1 MVFCRKLG
9 FFGFQEVF
17 ERTLNWMRFSVFTLL
32 AISVS
37 LAAQAQSTNVPV
49 NEDYYHWID
58 RYEAK
63 SGRIVPQFFTG
74 VKPYKRQ
81 ALIAGIDSL
90 NREGVFTSTADQF
103 NYQYLRN
110 DSWEWSRSEENDS
123 RQPVLKHLYKKKS
136 DFLYSDLPEFD
147 IHVNPVIY
155 VGAGKDAQSGETLYI
170 SSRGVEIRGMID
182 RKVGFYTFLTDNQAR
197 LPGYVRSG
205 IAQNPVVPHE
215 GFWKDFK
222 DNGVDFFQARAYI
235 DFNISKHIYM
245 QFGND
250 KTFIGNGYR
259 SLIFSD
265 YAPPTLFLRANVK
278 VWKLN
283 YLFQLNRVAADA
295 PGSIGG
301 SGSGRRRYPEKFM
314 AFHHVSVNIGKKF
327 NLGFFESV
335 VFSPKD
341 SLNDNT
347 FDLGY
352 LNPVIF
358 YRAIEQQFGS
368 SDNVILGM
376 DFKWLPVKK
385 VSVYGQVVFD
395 EFLLDRLKEGLGW
408 WANKFAIQGGV
419 KYIDAL
425 GVSNLDLQLEGNIV
439 RPYTYSHNTQ
449 YGSYTNYRQPFAH
462 PLGANFK
469 EVVAIARFQPLPKLN
484 LTAKAIYAEV
494 GRDTLNSNW
503 GSDLLKSNSTR
514 QREFGNFIGQGVS
527 TQILYADFTA
537 SYMIRHN
544 IFIDLKLIRRDQR
557 ADAVS
562 QTSNTT
568 ITSLALR
575 WNIGQRLYDF

>member
-1 MVFCRKLG
+1 MKHLVLFFLVFQVCAG
-9 FFGFQEVF
+9 YG
-17 ERTLNWMRFSVFTLL
+17 
-32 AISVS
+32 
-37 LAAQAQSTNVPV
+37 QSTNAPL

-58 RYEAK
+58 RYEIK
-63 SGRIVPQFFTG
+63 SGRVVPQVFTS
-74 VKPYKRQ
+74 VKPYKRK
-81 ALIAGIDSL
+81 AIAAFVDSVQL
-90 NREGVFTSTADQF
+90 RDNVFSSSVDLY

-110 DSWEWSRSEENDS
+110 DNWEWSRSENNES
-123 RQPVLKHLYKKKS
+123 KKPVLKHLYKKKS
-136 DFLYSDLPEFD
+136 DFLFTDLPEFD
-147 IHVNPVIY
+147 IHVNPVLY
-155 VGAGKDAQSGETLYI
+155 TSFGHDGQAGESLYLN
-170 SSRGVEIRGMID
+170 SRGVEIRGMVD
-182 RKVGFYTFLTDNQAR
+182 RKIGFYTFLTDNQAR
-197 LPGYVRSG
+197 LPLYVRDG

-222 DNGVDFFQARAYI
+222 DNGVDYFQARAYI
-235 DFNISKHIYM
+235 DFDISKHIYM

-265 YAPPTLFLRANVK
+265 YAPPTLFLRTNVK

-301 SGSGRRRYPEKFM
+301 SGAGKRRYPEKFM
-314 AFHHVSVNIGKKF
+314 AFHHASINIGKRF

-341 SLNDNT
+341 SLNNNT
-347 FDLGY
+347 FDLSY

-376 DFKWLPVKK
+376 DFKWMVAKRL
-385 VSVYGQVVFD
+385 SAYGQVVFD
-395 EFLLDRLKEGLGW
+395 EFLLDRLKEGNGW
-408 WANKFAIQGGV
+408 WANKFALQGGL
-419 KYIDAL
+419 KYIDVL
-425 GVSNLDLQLEGNIV
+425 GVNNLDAQLEANVV

-469 EVVAIARFQPLPKLN
+469 ELIGIVRYQPIPKLN
-484 LTAKAIYAEV
+484 VIAKAIYSEI
-494 GRDTLNSNW
+494 GRDTTGVNW
-503 GSDLLKSNSTR
+503 GSDLLKSNATR
-514 QREFGNFIGQGVS
+514 EQEFGNTIGQGLLTKV
-527 TQILYADFTA
+527 TYLDITA
-537 SYMIRHN
+537 SYMLKHN
-544 IFIDLKLIRRDQR
+544 LFIDMKLIRRDSAIPQI
-557 ADAVS
+557 S
-562 QTSNTT
+562 GTNNTT

>member
-1 MVFCRKLG
+1 MKHLSLIFLMLLVSGVF
-9 FFGFQEVF
+9 
-17 ERTLNWMRFSVFTLL
+17 
-32 AISVS
+32 
-37 LAAQAQSTNVPV
+37 AQSTNAPL

-58 RYEAK
+58 RYETK
-63 SGRIVPQFFTG
+63 LGRVVPQVFTS
-74 VKPYKRQ
+74 VKPYKRK
-81 ALIAGIDSL
+81 AIAAFVDSVQL
-90 NREGVFTSTADQF
+90 TDNVFNSSADLY

-110 DSWEWSRSEENDS
+110 DNWEWSRSEDNES
-123 RQPVLKHLYKKKS
+123 KRPVLKHLYKKKS
-136 DFLYSDLPEFD
+136 DFLFSDLPEFD
-147 IHVNPVIY
+147 IHVNPVLY
-155 VGAGKDAQSGETLYI
+155 TSFGHDGQAGESLYLN
-170 SSRGVEIRGMID
+170 SRGVEIRGMID
-182 RKVGFYTFLTDNQAR
+182 QKIGFYTFLTDNQAR
-197 LPGYVRSG
+197 LPLYVRDG
-205 IAQNPVVPHE
+205 IAQNPIVPHE
-215 GFWKDFK
+215 GFWKDYK
-222 DNGVDFFQARAYI
+222 DNGVDYFQARAYI
-235 DFNISKHIYM
+235 DFDISKHIYM

-265 YAPPTLFLRANVK
+265 YAPPTLFLRTNVK

-301 SGSGRRRYPEKFM
+301 SGSGKTRYPEKFM
-314 AFHHVSVNIGKKF
+314 AFHHASINIGKKF

-341 SLNDNT
+341 SVNDNT
-347 FDLGY
+347 FDLSY

-376 DFKWLPVKK
+376 DFKWMVAKRL
-385 VSVYGQVVFD
+385 SAYGQVVFD
-395 EFLLDRLKEGLGW
+395 EFLLDRLKEGNGW
-408 WANKFAIQGGV
+408 WANKFALQGGV
-419 KYIDAL
+419 KYIDVL
-425 GVSNLDLQLEGNIV
+425 GVNNLDVQLEANVV

-469 EVVAIARFQPLPKLN
+469 ELIGIVRYQPLPKLN

-494 GRDTLNSNW
+494 GRDTTGVNW

-514 QREFGNFIGQGVS
+514 EQEFGNTIGQGLL
-527 TQILYADFTA
+527 TKITYLDLTA
-537 SYMIRHN
+537 SYMLKHN
-544 IFIDLKLIRRDQR
+544 LFIDMKLIRRDSAIPQI
-557 ADAVS
+557 S
-562 QTSNTT
+562 GTNNTT

>member
-1 MVFCRKLG
+1 MKHLPLIFLMLLVSGVF
-9 FFGFQEVF
+9 
-17 ERTLNWMRFSVFTLL
+17 
-32 AISVS
+32 
-37 LAAQAQSTNVPV
+37 AQSTNAPL
-49 NEDYYHWID
+49 NEEYYHWID
-58 RYEAK
+58 RYETK
-63 SGRIVPQFFTG
+63 SGRVVPQVFTS
-74 VKPYKRQ
+74 VKPYKRK
-81 ALIAGIDSL
+81 AIAAFVDSVQL
-90 NREGVFTSTADQF
+90 TDNVFNSSADLY

-110 DSWEWSRSEENDS
+110 DNWEWSRSEDNES
-123 RQPVLKHLYKKKS
+123 KRPVLKHIYKKKS
-136 DFLYSDLPEFD
+136 DFLFSDLPEFD
-147 IHVNPVIY
+147 IHVNPVLY
-155 VGAGKDAQSGETLYI
+155 TSFGHDGQAGESLYLN
-170 SSRGVEIRGMID
+170 SRGVEIRGMID
-182 RKVGFYTFLTDNQAR
+182 QKIGFYTFLTDNQAR
-197 LPGYVRSG
+197 LPLYVRDG
-205 IAQNPVVPHE
+205 IVQNPIVPHE
-215 GFWKDFK
+215 GFWKDYK
-222 DNGVDFFQARAYI
+222 DNGVDYFQARAYI
-235 DFNISKHIYM
+235 DFDISKHIYM

-265 YAPPTLFLRANVK
+265 YAPPTLFLRTNVK

-301 SGSGRRRYPEKFM
+301 SGSGRTRYPEKFM
-314 AFHHVSVNIGKKF
+314 AFHHASINIGKKF

-341 SLNDNT
+341 SVNDNT
-347 FDLGY
+347 FDLSY

-376 DFKWLPVKK
+376 DFKWMVAKRL
-385 VSVYGQVVFD
+385 SAYGQVVFD
-395 EFLLDRLKEGLGW
+395 EFLLDRLKEGNGW
-408 WANKFAIQGGV
+408 WANKFALQGGI

-425 GVSNLDLQLEGNIV
+425 GVNNLDVQLEANVV

-469 EVVAIARFQPLPKLN
+469 ELIGIVRYQPLPKLN

-494 GRDTLNSNW
+494 GRDTTGVNW

-514 QREFGNFIGQGVS
+514 EQEFGNTMGQGLLNKI
-527 TQILYADFTA
+527 TYLDLTA
-537 SYMIRHN
+537 SYMLKHN
-544 IFIDLKLIRRDQR
+544 LFIDMKLIRRDSAIPQI
-557 ADAVS
+557 S
-562 QTSNTT
+562 GTNNTT

>member
-1 MVFCRKLG
+1 MKHLVLFFLVFQVCAG
-9 FFGFQEVF
+9 YG
-17 ERTLNWMRFSVFTLL
+17 
-32 AISVS
+32 
-37 LAAQAQSTNVPV
+37 QSTNAPL

-58 RYEAK
+58 RYEIK
-63 SGRIVPQFFTG
+63 SGRVVPQVFTS
-74 VKPYKRQ
+74 VKPYKRK
-81 ALIAGIDSL
+81 AIAAFVDSVQL
-90 NREGVFTSTADQF
+90 RDNVFSSSVDLY

-110 DSWEWSRSEENDS
+110 DNWEWSRSEDNES
-123 RQPVLKHLYKKKS
+123 KKPVLKHLYKKKS
-136 DFLYSDLPEFD
+136 DFLFTDLPEFD
-147 IHVNPVIY
+147 IHVNPVLY
-155 VGAGKDAQSGETLYI
+155 TSFGHDGQAGESLYLN
-170 SSRGVEIRGMID
+170 SRGVEIRGMVD
-182 RKVGFYTFLTDNQAR
+182 RKIGFYTFLTDNQAR
-197 LPGYVRSG
+197 LPLYVRDG

-222 DNGVDFFQARAYI
+222 DNGVDYFQARAYI
-235 DFNISKHIYM
+235 DFDISKHIYM

-265 YAPPTLFLRANVK
+265 YAPPTLFLRTNVK

-301 SGSGRRRYPEKFM
+301 SGAGKRRYPEKFM
-314 AFHHVSVNIGKKF
+314 AFHHASINIGKRF

-341 SLNDNT
+341 SLNNNT
-347 FDLGY
+347 FDLSY

-376 DFKWLPVKK
+376 DFKWMVAKRL
-385 VSVYGQVVFD
+385 SAYGQVVFD
-395 EFLLDRLKEGLGW
+395 EFLLDRLKEGNGW
-408 WANKFAIQGGV
+408 WANKFALQGGL
-419 KYIDAL
+419 KYIDVL
-425 GVSNLDLQLEGNIV
+425 GVNNLDAQLEANVV

-469 EVVAIARFQPLPKLN
+469 ELIGIVRYQPIPKLN
-484 LTAKAIYAEV
+484 VIAKAIYSEI
-494 GRDTLNSNW
+494 GRDTTGVNW
-503 GSDLLKSNSTR
+503 GSDLLKSNATR
-514 QREFGNFIGQGVS
+514 EQEFGNTIGQGLLTKV
-527 TQILYADFTA
+527 TYLDITA
-537 SYMIRHN
+537 SYMLKHN
-544 IFIDLKLIRRDQR
+544 LFIDMKLIRRDS
-557 ADAVS
+557 AIS
-562 QTSNTT
+562 QISGTNNTT

>member
-1 MVFCRKLG
+1 MKHLVLFFLVFQVCAG
-9 FFGFQEVF
+9 YG
-17 ERTLNWMRFSVFTLL
+17 
-32 AISVS
+32 
-37 LAAQAQSTNVPV
+37 QSTNAPL

-58 RYEAK
+58 RYEIK
-63 SGRIVPQFFTG
+63 SGRVVPQVFTS
-74 VKPYKRQ
+74 VKPYKRK
-81 ALIAGIDSL
+81 AIAAFVDSVQL
-90 NREGVFTSTADQF
+90 RDNVFSSSVDLY

-110 DSWEWSRSEENDS
+110 DNWEWSRSEDNES
-123 RQPVLKHLYKKKS
+123 KKPVLKHLYKKKS
-136 DFLYSDLPEFD
+136 DFLFTDLPEFD
-147 IHVNPVIY
+147 IHVNPVLY
-155 VGAGKDAQSGETLYI
+155 TSFGHDGQAGESLYLN
-170 SSRGVEIRGMID
+170 SRGVEIRGMVD
-182 RKVGFYTFLTDNQAR
+182 RKIGFYTFLTDNQAR
-197 LPGYVRSG
+197 LPLYVRDG

-222 DNGVDFFQARAYI
+222 DNGVDYFQARAYI
-235 DFNISKHIYM
+235 DFDISKHIYM

-265 YAPPTLFLRANVK
+265 YAPPTLFLRTNVK

-301 SGSGRRRYPEKFM
+301 SGAGKRRYPEKFM
-314 AFHHVSVNIGKKF
+314 AFHHASINIGKRF

-341 SLNDNT
+341 SLNNNT
-347 FDLGY
+347 FDLSY

-376 DFKWLPVKK
+376 DFKWMVAKRL
-385 VSVYGQVVFD
+385 SAYGQVVFD
-395 EFLLDRLKEGLGW
+395 EFLLDRLKEGNGW
-408 WANKFAIQGGV
+408 WANKFALQGGL
-419 KYIDAL
+419 KYIDVL
-425 GVSNLDLQLEGNIV
+425 GVNNLDAQLEVNVV

-469 EVVAIARFQPLPKLN
+469 ELIGIVRYQPIPKLN
-484 LTAKAIYAEV
+484 VIAKAIYSEI
-494 GRDTLNSNW
+494 GRDTTGVNW
-503 GSDLLKSNSTR
+503 GSDLLKSNATR
-514 QREFGNFIGQGVS
+514 EQEFGNTIGQGLLTKV
-527 TQILYADFTA
+527 TYLDLTA
-537 SYMIRHN
+537 SYMLKHN
-544 IFIDLKLIRRDQR
+544 LFIDMKLIRRDSAIPQI
-557 ADAVS
+557 S
-562 QTSNTT
+562 GTNNTT

>member
-1 MVFCRKLG
+1 MKHLPLIFLMLLVSGVF
-9 FFGFQEVF
+9 
-17 ERTLNWMRFSVFTLL
+17 
-32 AISVS
+32 
-37 LAAQAQSTNVPV
+37 AQSTNAPL

-58 RYEAK
+58 RYETK
-63 SGRIVPQFFTG
+63 SGRVAPQVFTA
-74 VKPYKRQ
+74 VKPYKRK
-81 ALIAGIDSL
+81 AIAAFVNSVQLRD
-90 NREGVFTSTADQF
+90 NVFSSSADLY

-110 DSWEWSRSEENDS
+110 DNWEWSRSEDNES
-123 RQPVLKHLYKKKS
+123 KKPVLKHLYKKKS
-136 DFLYSDLPEFD
+136 DFLFSDLPEFD
-147 IHVNPVIY
+147 IHVNPVLY
-155 VGAGKDAQSGETLYI
+155 TSFGHDGQAGESLYLN
-170 SSRGVEIRGMID
+170 SRGVEIRGMID
-182 RKVGFYTFLTDNQAR
+182 KKIGFYTFLTDNQAR
-197 LPGYVRSG
+197 LPLYVRDG

-215 GFWKDFK
+215 GFWKDYK
-222 DNGVDFFQARAYI
+222 DNGVDYFQARAYI
-235 DFNISKHIYM
+235 DFDISNHIYM

-265 YAPPTLFLRANVK
+265 YAPPTLFLRTNVK

-301 SGSGRRRYPEKFM
+301 SGSGRTRYPEKFM
-314 AFHHVSVNIGKKF
+314 AFHHASINIGKKF

-341 SLNDNT
+341 SVNNNT
-347 FDLGY
+347 FDLSY

-376 DFKWLPVKK
+376 DFKWMVAKRL
-385 VSVYGQVVFD
+385 SAYGQVVFD
-395 EFLLDRLKEGLGW
+395 EFLLDRLKEGNGW
-408 WANKFAIQGGV
+408 WANKFALQGGV

-425 GVSNLDLQLEGNIV
+425 GVNNLDVQVEANLV

-469 EVVAIARFQPLPKLN
+469 EFLGIVRYQPLPKLN
-484 LTAKAIYAEV
+484 LIAKAIYAEV
-494 GRDTLNSNW
+494 GRDTTGVNW

-514 QREFGNFIGQGVS
+514 EQEFGNTIGQGLLNKI
-527 TQILYADFTA
+527 TYLDLTA
-537 SYMIRHN
+537 SYMLKHN
-544 IFIDLKLIRRDQR
+544 LFIDMKLIRRDS
-557 ADAVS
+557 AIPS
-562 QTSNTT
+562 LSGTNNTT

>member
-1 MVFCRKLG
+1 MKHLAVLLLM
-9 FFGFQEVF
+9 FQVTGAF
-17 ERTLNWMRFSVFTLL
+17 
-32 AISVS
+32 
-37 LAAQAQSTNVPV
+37 AQSTNAPL

-58 RYEAK
+58 RYEIKA
-63 SGRIVPQFFTG
+63 GRIVPQVFTS
-74 VKPYKRQ
+74 VKPYKRK
-81 ALIAGIDSL
+81 AIAAFVDSVQL
-90 NREGVFTSTADQF
+90 SDNVFSSSADLY

-110 DSWEWSRSEENDS
+110 DNWEWSGSEDNES
-123 RQPVLKHLYKKKS
+123 KKPVLKHLYKKKS
-136 DFLYSDLPEFD
+136 DFLFSDLPEFD
-147 IHVNPVIY
+147 IHVNPVLY
-155 VGAGKDAQSGETLYI
+155 TSFGHDGQAGESLYLN
-170 SSRGVEIRGMID
+170 SRGVEIRGMID
-182 RKVGFYTFLTDNQAR
+182 RKIGFYTFLTDNQAR
-197 LPGYVRSG
+197 LPLYVRDG

-215 GFWKDFK
+215 GFWKDYK
-222 DNGVDFFQARAYI
+222 DNGVDYFQARAYI
-235 DFNISKHIYM
+235 DFDISKHIYM

-265 YAPPTLFLRANVK
+265 YAPPTLFLRTNVK

-301 SGSGRRRYPEKFM
+301 SGSGKRRYPEKFM
-314 AFHHVSVNIGKKF
+314 AFHHASINIGKKF

-347 FDLGY
+347 FDLSY

-376 DFKWLPVKK
+376 DFKWMVAKRL
-385 VSVYGQVVFD
+385 SAYGQVVFD
-395 EFLLDRLKEGLGW
+395 EFLLDRLKEGNGW
-408 WANKFAIQGGV
+408 WANKFALQGGI
-419 KYIDAL
+419 KYVDAL
-425 GVSNLDLQLEGNIV
+425 GVNNLDMQLEANVV

-469 EVVAIARFQPLPKLN
+469 ELIGILRYQPVPKLN
-484 LTAKAIYAEV
+484 LIAKVIYAEV
-494 GRDTLNSNW
+494 GRDTTGVNW

-514 QREFGNFIGQGVS
+514 EQEFGNTIGQGLLNKI
-527 TQILYADFTA
+527 TYLDLTA
-537 SYMIRHN
+537 SYMLKHN
-544 IFIDLKLIRRDQR
+544 LFIDMKLIRRDS
-557 ADAVS
+557 AIPS
-562 QTSNTT
+562 ISGTINTT

>member
-1 MVFCRKLG
+1 MKHLVLFFLVFQVCAG
-9 FFGFQEVF
+9 YG
-17 ERTLNWMRFSVFTLL
+17 
-32 AISVS
+32 
-37 LAAQAQSTNVPV
+37 QSTNAPL

-58 RYEAK
+58 RYEIK
-63 SGRIVPQFFTG
+63 SGRVVPQVFTS
-74 VKPYKRQ
+74 VKPYKRK
-81 ALIAGIDSL
+81 AIAAFVDSVQL
-90 NREGVFTSTADQF
+90 RDNVFSSSVDLY

-110 DSWEWSRSEENDS
+110 DNWEWSRSEDNES
-123 RQPVLKHLYKKKS
+123 KKPVLKHLYKKKS
-136 DFLYSDLPEFD
+136 DFLFTDLPEFD
-147 IHVNPVIY
+147 IHVNPVLY
-155 VGAGKDAQSGETLYI
+155 TSFGHDGQAGESLYLN
-170 SSRGVEIRGMID
+170 SRGVEIRGMVD
-182 RKVGFYTFLTDNQAR
+182 RKIGFYTFLTDNQAR
-197 LPGYVRSG
+197 LPLYVRDG

-222 DNGVDFFQARAYI
+222 DNGVDYFQARAYI
-235 DFNISKHIYM
+235 DFDISKHIYM

-265 YAPPTLFLRANVK
+265 YAPPTLFLRTNVK

-301 SGSGRRRYPEKFM
+301 SGAGKRRYPEKFM
-314 AFHHVSVNIGKKF
+314 AFHHASINIGKRF

-341 SLNDNT
+341 SLNNNT
-347 FDLGY
+347 FDLSY

-376 DFKWLPVKK
+376 DFKWMVAKRL
-385 VSVYGQVVFD
+385 SAYGQVVFD
-395 EFLLDRLKEGLGW
+395 EFLLDRLKEGNGW
-408 WANKFAIQGGV
+408 WANKFALQGGL
-419 KYIDAL
+419 KYIDVL
-425 GVSNLDLQLEGNIV
+425 GVNNLDAQLEANVV

-469 EVVAIARFQPLPKLN
+469 ELIGIVRYQPIPKLN
-484 LTAKAIYAEV
+484 VIAKAIYSEI
-494 GRDTLNSNW
+494 GRDTTGVNW
-503 GSDLLKSNSTR
+503 GSDLLKSNATR
-514 QREFGNFIGQGVS
+514 EQEFGNTIGQGLLTKV
-527 TQILYADFTA
+527 TYLDLTA
-537 SYMIRHN
+537 SYMLKHN
-544 IFIDLKLIRRDQR
+544 LFIDMKLIRRDSAIPQI
-557 ADAVS
+557 S
-562 QTSNTT
+562 GTNNTT

>member
-1 MVFCRKLG
+1 MKHLG
-9 FFGFQEVF
+9 LLLLMFQICGAF
-17 ERTLNWMRFSVFTLL
+17 
-32 AISVS
+32 
-37 LAAQAQSTNVPV
+37 AQSTNAPL

-58 RYEAK
+58 RYEIK
-63 SGRIVPQFFTG
+63 SGRVVPHVFTS
-74 VKPYKRQ
+74 VKPYKRK
-81 ALIAGIDSL
+81 AIAAFVDSVQL
-90 NREGVFTSTADQF
+90 SDNVFSSDADLY

-110 DSWEWSRSEENDS
+110 DNWEWSRSEDNES
-123 RQPVLKHLYKKKS
+123 KKPVLKHLYKKKS
-136 DFLYSDLPEFD
+136 DFLFTDLPEFD
-147 IHVNPVIY
+147 IHVNPVLY
-155 VGAGKDAQSGETLYI
+155 TSFGHDGQAGESLYLN
-170 SSRGVEIRGMID
+170 SRGVEIRGMID
-182 RKVGFYTFLTDNQAR
+182 KKIGFYTFLTDNQAR
-197 LPGYVRSG
+197 LPLYVRGG
-205 IAQNPVVPHE
+205 IAQNPVIPHE

-222 DNGVDFFQARAYI
+222 DNGVDYFQARAYI
-235 DFNISKHIYM
+235 DFDISKHIYM

-265 YAPPTLFLRANVK
+265 YAPPTLFLRTNVK

-314 AFHHVSVNIGKKF
+314 AFHHASINIGKKF

-341 SLNDNT
+341 SVNDNT
-347 FDLGY
+347 FDLSY

-376 DFKWLPVKK
+376 DFKWMLAKRL
-385 VSVYGQVVFD
+385 SAYGQIVFD
-395 EFLLDRLKEGLGW
+395 EFLLDRLKEGNGW
-408 WANKFAIQGGV
+408 WANKFALQGGL
-419 KYIDAL
+419 KYIDVL
-425 GVSNLDLQLEGNIV
+425 GVNNLDVQVETNVV

-469 EVVAIARFQPLPKLN
+469 ELIGIMRYQPIPKLN
-484 LTAKAIYAEV
+484 VVAKVIYSEI
-494 GRDTLNSNW
+494 GRDTTGVNW
-503 GSDLLKSNSTR
+503 GSDLLKSNATR
-514 QREFGNFIGQGVS
+514 EQEFGNTIGQGLL
-527 TQILYADFTA
+527 TKITYLDLTA
-537 SYMIRHN
+537 SYMLKHN
-544 IFIDLKLIRRDQR
+544 LFIDMKLIRRDSAIPQI
-557 ADAVS
+557 S
-562 QTSNTT
+562 GTNNTT